1 MASEIEVLEDTTAAA
16 AAPAA
21 TTGGGEVAGAGAGEE
36 GEAAADAEALKDDV
50 YTGAAYGDLEKLHR
64 LVEREGR
71 PVTEPD
77 ALGYHALQWAALNNR
92 VAAAQYILEYVLSF
106 SVVCFGGMT
115 VLSLLSGQHGADV
128 NAIDHT
134 GQTALHWSAVRGHIQ
149 VAELLLKEGAKVD
162 AADLYG
168 YQTTHVA
175 AQYGQTSYLYH
186 IVAKW
191 NADPDVP
198 DNDGRS
204 PLHWAAYKGFA
215 DSLKCFSLGCTPLHW
230 AAIRG
235 NLESC
240 TVLVQAGKKEDL
252 MVQDNTG
259 LTPAQLAADKNHRQ
273 VAFFLG
279 NARRVHERGCGQYSS
294 NMTLLFGLFSWLGIF
309 LATAGLVMFYKC
321 SRKDPGYI
329 DKNTRDAQNQR
340 DDEPLLKRGLDNPE
354 LLAGNWSQLCITCKI
369 VRPVRSKHCSTCDRC
384 VEQFDHHCPWV
395 SNCIGKKNKW
405 EFFMFLILEVSA
417 MIITGVTAVIR
428 VVGDPDS
435 PASFGGWLNYS
446 ATNHPWVVSF
456 VVMDLFLFFGV
467 ITLTV
472 VQASQISRNLTTNE
486 MANAMR
492 YSYLRGPGG
501 RFRNPFDHGVRK
513 NCSDF
518 LLKGYNEDIERVE
531 QTLQPD
537 EELGMI
543 QMTRSAV
550 SQNGE
555 SMSLHA
561 NGTDHG
567 CADPQG
573 NSKSHRHSHGSSQCC
588 SHSKRP
594 DKTPLG
600 LGLGLGRN
608 NPSSRYTRSLPSIHS
623 ESSAYLPL

>member
-1 MASEIEVLEDTTAAA
+1 
-16 AAPAA
+16 
-21 TTGGGEVAGAGAGEE
+21 
-36 GEAAADAEALKDDV
+36 
-50 YTGAAYGDLEKLHR
+50 
-64 LVEREGR
+64 
-71 PVTEPD
+71 
-77 ALGYHALQWAALNNR
+77 
-92 VAAAQYILEYVLSF
+92 
-106 SVVCFGGMT
+106 
-115 VLSLLSGQHGADV
+115 
-128 NAIDHT
+128 
-134 GQTALHWSAVRGHIQ
+134 
-149 VAELLLKEGAKVD
+149 
-162 AADLYG
+162 
-168 YQTTHVA
+168 
-175 AQYGQTSYLYH
+175 
-186 IVAKW
+186 
-191 NADPDVP
+191 
-198 DNDGRS
+198 
-204 PLHWAAYKGFA
+204 
-215 DSLKCFSLGCTPLHW
+215 
-230 AAIRG
+230 
-235 NLESC
+235 
-240 TVLVQAGKKEDL
+240 

-279 NARRVHERGCGQYSS
+279 NARRVYERGCGGNSYFGKLSKLGLAPLLWCIIIGLIFIYVHAVISGQYST

-329 DKNTRDAQNQR
+329 DKNIRDAQNQR

-428 VVGDPDS
+428 IVEDPDS

-456 VVMDLFLFFGV
+456 VIMDFFLFFGV

-486 MANAMR
+486 MANALR

-531 QTLQPD
+531 QTLQSD
-537 EELGMI
+537 VELGMI
-543 QMTRSAV
+543 QMTRGAV

-555 SMSLHA
+555 SMPVDV

-567 CADPQG
+567 AQPQLLLAISSSGGGIGIVIENAEDMERHPDGGLIPYSLSSLVPSLEAVGRKHLILPTSCLEFCDTRARNARTAAAAAAVLLSSSGSGCAVAAADRCNLHRNEPGCVVGAHMQYLYLAG
-573 NSKSHRHSHGSSQCC
+573 APAVFGGEEEDGLFTSAMGATDRDAGSQQLEMAEGLRAGCRRRSHARPAAEGCRASGPVAEPCEASGPASESCEVGRGSSEPMTEPCEAWAEA
-588 SHSKRP
+588 
-594 DKTPLG
+594 LG
-600 LGLGLGRN
+600 VGGGA
-608 NPSSRYTRSLPSIHS
+608 P
-623 ESSAYLPL
+623 